1 VQCCI
6 TPISL
11 KLRQTPTCMMAY
23 AHKCFYLFWFFFS
36 AGVII
41 GFQQSDITVNEDDG
55 LAHICAVIKCSP
67 PRNKSDI
74 SYLKTSR
81 PFDILIHSRALLAAI
96 LCWLA
101 TLYAPQVA
109 ARFWRSTLS
118 QPHVIVCIHFL
129 CFLVSISNSKLYS

>member
-23 AHKCFYLFWFFFS
+23 AQMFLFVLVFFS

-55 LAHICAVIKCSP
+55 LAHICAVIKCGCV
-67 PRNKSDI
+67 RRDI
-74 SYLKTSR
+74 EVDLFTQDDTATGMLWNS
-81 PFDILIHSRALLAAI
+81 IL
-96 LCWLA
+96 
-101 TLYAPQVA
+101 
-109 ARFWRSTLS
+109 
-118 QPHVIVCIHFL
+118 
-129 CFLVSISNSKLYS
+129 